1 MIRQASR
8 PSETLSLASEPKIAL
23 GEVGVWKMS
32 QDNVVALRPNDRVRQ
47 DAEPIATICRNL
59 GATTAAQVVA
69 RALDEVSQM
78 VAGLNALVKRHDLA
92 EMPRPLRRLQR
103 MAENLGLITLG
114 LVAADL
120 TLCITCQDVTAISA
134 VWARLVRVAEN
145 ALADQ
150 RSLLG
155 ATLA

>member
-1 MIRQASR
+1 
-8 PSETLSLASEPKIAL
+8 
-23 GEVGVWKMS
+23 MS

-59 GATTAAQVVA
+59 GATTAAHVVA

-78 VAGLNALVKRHDLA
+78 VAGLNTLVKRHDLA

-114 LVAADL
+114 VVAADL
-120 TLCITCQDVTAISA
+120 TLCITCQDFTAISA

>member
-1 MIRQASR
+1 
-8 PSETLSLASEPKIAL
+8 
-23 GEVGVWKMS
+23 
-32 QDNVVALRPNDRVRQ
+32 
-47 DAEPIATICRNL
+47 
-59 GATTAAQVVA
+59 
-69 RALDEVSQM
+69 
-78 VAGLNALVKRHDLA
+78 
-92 EMPRPLRRLQR
+92 

-120 TLCITCQDVTAISA
+120 TLCITCQDVTAFSA

>member
-1 MIRQASR
+1 
-8 PSETLSLASEPKIAL
+8 
-23 GEVGVWKMS
+23 
-32 QDNVVALRPNDRVRQ
+32 
-47 DAEPIATICRNL
+47 
-59 GATTAAQVVA
+59 VA
-69 RALDEVSQM
+69 RALDEVTQM
-78 VAGLNALVKRHDLA
+78 VAGLNTLVKRHDLA

-120 TLCITCQDVTAISA
+120 TLCITCQDVTAFSA

>member
-1 MIRQASR
+1 
-8 PSETLSLASEPKIAL
+8 
-23 GEVGVWKMS
+23 MS

-59 GATTAAQVVA
+59 GATTAAHVVA

-78 VAGLNALVKRHDLA
+78 VAGLNTLVKRHDLA

-120 TLCITCQDVTAISA
+120 TLCINCQDVTAFSA

>member
-1 MIRQASR
+1 
-8 PSETLSLASEPKIAL
+8 
-23 GEVGVWKMS
+23 MS
-32 QDNVVALRPNDRVRQ
+32 QDSVVALRPNDRVRQ

-59 GATTAAQVVA
+59 GATTAAHVVA

-78 VAGLNALVKRHDLA
+78 VAGLNTLVKRHDLA

-120 TLCITCQDVTAISA
+120 TLCIACQDVTAFSA

>member
-1 MIRQASR
+1 MLKRQQR
-8 PSETLSLASEPKIAL
+8 LLDTD
-23 GEVGVWKMS
+23 G
-32 QDNVVALRPNDRVRQ
+32 RQ
-47 DAEPIATICRNL
+47 LHKLFHTR
-59 GATTAAQVVA
+59 
-69 RALDEVSQM
+69 R
-78 VAGLNALVKRHDLA
+78 
-92 EMPRPLRRLQR
+92 LRRLQR

-120 TLCITCQDVTAISA
+120 TLCITCQDVTAFSA

>member
-1 MIRQASR
+1 
-8 PSETLSLASEPKIAL
+8 
-23 GEVGVWKMS
+23 MS

-59 GATTAAQVVA
+59 GATTAAHVVA

-120 TLCITCQDVTAISA
+120 TLCITAFSA